1 MRTFLQDLRY
11 GARGLLRNPGF
22 AAVAVLALALGV
34 AANTAIFSVVHA
46 VLLNPLPYRDAS
58 RLTMIWEYNRTRDAH
73 QNVINPGN
81 FQDWKAQASVFEDMA
96 AFYDSRLN
104 LTGVG
109 EPAEVT
115 AQFVTPNLLGLL
127 GAEPLIGRGFS
138 PDDARPDA
146 PSVVV
151 LGYDFW
157 QSRFGGAPDV
167 VNKTIKLNGESV
179 TVVGVMPAGFQW
191 FVRKSSLAGK
201 PAEMWSPLALTEQ
214 QRTTRR
220 GRFMSAVGR
229 LKPGVTREQAEAEM
243 NHLAAQL
250 EEQNPTFNKGW
261 GVEVVPVREQF
272 SGELRPVLWVLL
284 GAVGLLLLIAC
295 ANVANLLLARGAARQ
310 KEMALRTA
318 LGASRGRIVRQ
329 MLTESLL
336 LAVAGGALGLLLAWW
351 GVEALTAL
359 SPRDLV
365 DLGSVRLNLPVLG
378 FTLGVTLLTGVIFG
392 IAPALEAT
400 RLDMN
405 ETLKEGGKSG
415 TAGRRRARL
424 RGAFVVIEVGLALIV
439 LVCAGLMIKSFAR
452 LQAVS
457 PGFDPERILTM
468 RVVLPGSKYPEE
480 HQRLTFFRQAVERL
494 SALPGVESAGAV
506 SFLPMTGP
514 AAATRFKVT
523 DRPEPPPGQD
533 PVTDVR
539 VTDVNFFRTMG
550 VPMVRGRT
558 YDEREATEARH
569 VAVINEAMARKYFP
583 GEDPIGKTIAVN
595 MSSPPQQTEII
606 GIVGDVKHKGLDSE
620 ANPTVY
626 WPHPELVYSGMSLV
640 VRAKGD
646 PSAFA
651 AAAQREIQ
659 AIDPEQPVADVR
671 TMESWLADS
680 VGRARFSA
688 MLLGVFAA
696 VALALATVGI
706 YGVISYSVTQR
717 THELGIRMA
726 LGASASDILRLVLG
740 QGLVL
745 AGLGLAA
752 GLLGAFALTRLMR
765 SLLYEVSTTDPLTY
779 AGLSLFLLAVALLAC
794 YVPARRATKVDPME
808 ALRYE

>member
-1 MRTFLQDLRY
+1 MKSFLQDLRF
-11 GARGLLRNPGF
+11 GARGLLRNKAF
-22 AAVAVLALALGV
+22 TTVAVVALALGV

-46 VLLNPLPYRDAS
+46 VLLNPLPYRDPQSLA
-58 RLTMIWEYNRTRDAH
+58 MVWEYNRTRGSH

-81 FQDWKAQASVFEDMA
+81 FQDWREQSKVFEEMA

-104 LTGVG
+104 LTGAG
-109 EPAEVT
+109 EPVEVT
-115 AQFVTPNLLGLL
+115 TQFGTPNLLGLL
-127 GAEPLIGRGFS
+127 GAEPLLGRGFS

-146 PSVVV
+146 PFVVV
-151 LGYDFW
+151 LGYDLW

-167 VNKTIKLNGESV
+167 VGKTVRLNGEPA

-201 PAEMWSPLALTEQ
+201 PPQMWTPLALTEQ
-214 QRTTRR
+214 QRTARR
-220 GRFMSAVGR
+220 GRFMSAVAR

-243 NHLAAQL
+243 NHVAARL
-250 EEQNPTFNKGW
+250 EEQHPTVNKGW
-261 GVEVVPVREQF
+261 GVEVVPLREQF
-272 SGELRPVLWVLL
+272 SGELRPALWVLL
-284 GAVGLLLLIAC
+284 AAVGFLLLIAC

-310 KEMALRTA
+310 KEMAVRTA
-318 LGASRGRIVRQ
+318 LGATRARIVRQ

-336 LAVAGGALGLLLAWW
+336 LAAAGGAAGLLLAWW
-351 GVEALTAL
+351 GVELLAAL

-392 IAPALEAT
+392 LAPALEAT
-400 RLDMN
+400 RLDTN

-424 RGAFVVIEVGLALIV
+424 RGAFVVVEMALALV
-439 LVCAGLMIKSFAR
+439 LLVGAGLMIKSFAR

-468 RVVLPGSKYPEE
+468 RVVLPDSKYGEE
-480 HQRLTFFRQAVERL
+480 HQRVTFFRQAVGRL
-494 SALPGVESAGAV
+494 AGLPGVEAAGAV

-514 AAATRFKVT
+514 AAATRFRIT

-533 PVTDVR
+533 HVTDVR
-539 VTDVNFFRTMG
+539 VTDENFFRAMG
-550 VPMVRGRT
+550 VPLVRGRL
-558 YDEREATEARH
+558 YDTREATEARR
-569 VAVINEAMARKYFP
+569 VAVVNEALARKYFP
-583 GEDPIGKTIAVN
+583 GEDPIGKSVVVN
-595 MSSPPQQTEII
+595 MGASPQPTEIV
-606 GIVGDVKHKGLDSE
+606 GIVGDVKHRGLDAE
-620 ANPTVY
+620 ASPTVY
-626 WPHPELVYSGMSLV
+626 WPHPELAYNGMSLV

-646 PSAFA
+646 PTALA

-659 AIDPEQPVADVR
+659 ALDPEQPVADVR

-688 MLLGVFAA
+688 LLLGVFAGL
-696 VALALATVGI
+696 ALALASVGI

-726 LGASASDILRLVLG
+726 LGAQGSDILRLVLG
-740 QGLVL
+740 QGLLL
-745 AGLGLAA
+745 AAIGLGVGLIAA
-752 GLLGAFALTRLMR
+752 FGLTRLMR

-779 AGLSLFLLAVALLAC
+779 AGLSVFLLAVAFLAC
-794 YVPARRATKVDPME
+794 LIPARRATKVDPME